1 VTRGLD
7 RRALAMLGAG
17 HLCIDLCQGAV
28 PALLPFLARERGYS
42 YAALGALLL
51 FSTIGSSI
59 IQPAFGIL
67 SDRFARPWLMPGGL
81 ALATTG
87 IGLAG
92 PAPTYGLTAAAV
104 VVSGL
109 GVAAFHPEGAKFAG
123 LASRE
128 RRGRGM
134 SLFTVGGNAGFAIG
148 PLLTTPLVLVFG
160 LAGTLALALLPLTA
174 AIVLA
179 RELPRLRRLEES
191 RPARAATAGSDDW
204 GAFTRLSALIAARSV
219 VHFGL
224 QAFVPAFLVAELAT
238 SDATGNAALTLF
250 LAMGA
255 VGTLVGGGL
264 VDRWGAR
271 TVLVG
276 TMVAILPPLLLLPLV
291 GEVAAAI
298 ALVGGIGFFT
308 IASFSVTVVL
318 GQAYLP
324 SRVGLASGVTLGLAI
339 GLGGVSATGLGVV
352 ADAWGLHAVLWTI
365 AAAPVPAILL
375 AVSLPAIPGTRT
387 GNGRTPSIAASVSGD
402 GMHAAPPQRV
412 AGRRAN
418 G

>member
-1 VTRGLD
+1 MTGGLD
-7 RRALAMLGAG
+7 RRALGMLGAG

-28 PALLPFLARERGYS
+28 PALLPFLASRRGYS
-42 YAALGALLL
+42 YAALGALVL

-59 IQPAFGIL
+59 IQPAFGML
-67 SDRFARPWLMPGGL
+67 SDRVARPWLMPGGL
-81 ALATTG
+81 ALAAVG

-92 PAPTYGLTAAAV
+92 PAPSYGLTAAAV

-160 LAGTLALALLPLTA
+160 LSGTLALALLPLTA
-174 AIVLA
+174 SIVLA
-179 RELPRLRRLEES
+179 RELPRLRRLEET
-191 RPARAATAGSDDW
+191 RPPRASTAGKDRW
-204 GAFTRLSALIAARSV
+204 GAFSRLSGLIAVRSG

-224 QAFVPAFLVAELAT
+224 QAFVPAYFVAELAT
-238 SDATGNAALTLF
+238 SEATGNAALTLF
-250 LAMGA
+250 LAAGA

-271 TVLVG
+271 TVLVA
-276 TMVAILPPLLLLPLV
+276 TMVAILPPLILLPLV
-291 GEVAAAI
+291 GEVVAI
-298 ALVGGIGFFT
+298 ALVGVIGFFT

-324 SRVGLASGVTLGLAI
+324 SHVGLASGVTLGLAI
-339 GLGGVSATGLGVV
+339 GLGGVSAAALGAVG
-352 ADAWGLHAVLWTI
+352 DAWGLNAVLWTMAVLPI
-365 AAAPVPAILL
+365 PAILL
-375 AVSLPAIPGTRT
+375 AVSLPPIPGNI
-387 GNGRTPSIAASVSGD
+387 GVDERTPPVAPGVRFD
-402 GMHAAPPQRV
+402 GMHAATPQRV
-412 AGRRAN
+412 ADRSPHR
-418 G
+418 

>member
-1 VTRGLD
+1 VRRGFD
-7 RRALAMLGAG
+7 PRALGVLGAG

-28 PALLPFLARERGYS
+28 PALLPFLASERHYS

-59 IQPAFGIL
+59 VQPLFGVL
-67 SDRFARPWLMPGGL
+67 SDRVARPWLMPAGL
-81 ALATTG
+81 AMAAAG
-87 IGLAG
+87 IALSG
-92 PAPTYGLTAAAV
+92 PAPTYALTAAAV
-104 VVSGL
+104 VLSGL

-148 PLLTTPLVLVFG
+148 PLLTTPLVLAFG
-160 LAGTLALALLPLTA
+160 LAGTLALGLLPLTA
-174 AIVLA
+174 AIVVG
-179 RELPRLRRLEES
+179 RELPRLRRLEEG
-191 RPARAATAGSDDW
+191 PARARAGGSDDW

-224 QAFVPAFLVAELAT
+224 QAFVPAYFVAELAT
-238 SDATGNAALTLF
+238 GAATGNAALTLF
-250 LAMGA
+250 LGAGA

-276 TMVAILPPLLLLPLV
+276 TMAAILPPLLLLPLV
-291 GEVAAAI
+291 GEPAAI
-298 ALVGGIGFFT
+298 VLVGAIGFFT
-308 IASFSVTVVL
+308 IASFSVTVVM

-324 SRVGLASGVTLGLAI
+324 NHLGLASGVTLGLAI
-339 GLGGVSATGLGVV
+339 GLGGVSATVLGVA
-352 ADAWGLHAVLWTI
+352 ADAWGLTTTLWI
-365 AAAPVPAILL
+365 VAFAPVPAILL
-375 AVSLPAIPGTRT
+375 ALSLPPVSGV
-387 GNGRTPSIAASVSGD
+387 GRVGARPLAASTRG
-402 GMHAAPPQRV
+402 
-412 AGRRAN
+412 
-418 G
+418 